1 MGTMHDDVA
10 VQREGVVFFG
20 RAVSVEPEASDRCEL
35 MILVRGGLV
44 FRVYRLHGNTASV
57 DGSYLI
63 YPYFST
69 LSVVPGA
76 LPRFFRFWWPVG
88 HQNMKNRGKRALV
101 KAKVFVG
108 SRKLSTQTAELCH
121 ACVPIWV

>member
-1 MGTMHDDVA
+1 MRALTMHDDVA

-63 YPYFST
+63 YPYF
-69 LSVVPGA
+69 
-76 LPRFFRFWWPVG
+76 WPPLVWYR
-88 HQNMKNRGKRALV
+88 RGRPY
-101 KAKVFVG
+101 FV
-108 SRKLSTQTAELCH
+108 
-121 ACVPIWV
+121 